1 MITFY
6 YILRDVCKP
15 LLGRGWGGLLF
26 FCTMMLTSCVNDL
39 PYDAEIGA
47 PKLVL
52 NALLQPDSILTARVS
67 RTVHFLDNED
77 APRLSDAIVTATING
92 EEHALA
98 YDAAT
103 QQYRCDYRLQAGDE
117 VTLTATHA
125 IGTATATQRVACPT
139 PIHITHVATQP
150 FTNPGDPVSL
160 ATLND
165 VDSAMLVSLYIDD
178 PIEEANYYR
187 LTVDYEGRY
196 EVNWDEEGYM
206 ASPNLS
212 QGEELDSAI
221 AESPN
226 CPSVYS
232 ERSLQRVASMA
243 SRAERGEHS
252 ALCDGVWTSPKGG
265 GSCLWPLRAANVVS
279 KRSAE
284 QSPRGRG
291 EAFYPHYLL
300 TESSMRLILESE
312 TASQLIGSLLYM
324 TSSNSIVFSDEQLRD
339 KEGRPVIDLLMLLES
354 PRSASNG
361 MNNPESGWG
370 GDDIW
375 EEDNYIFPADTVSQA
390 TYHYSFTLETFS
402 EDYYHY
408 MQSVSSYEIMGGA
421 FVGEATPIHSNIR
434 GGLGIVGSYS
444 LAPMAYGERRATLP
458 TPAM

>member
-6 YILRDVCKP
+6 YILRDACKP

-26 FCTMMLTSCVNDL
+26 FCTMMFSSCVNDL

-77 APRLSDAIVTATING
+77 APRLSDAIVTAAING

-117 VTLTATHA
+117 VILTATHA
-125 IGTATATQRVACPT
+125 IGTATATQRVAYPT
-139 PIHITHVATQP
+139 SIGIAHITTLP

-187 LTVDYEGRY
+187 LTIDYEGSY
-196 EVNWDEEGYM
+196 EVNWEEEGYM
-206 ASPNLS
+206 ASPTPS
-212 QGEELDSAI
+212 QGEELNTAI
-221 AESPN
+221 NENP
-226 CPSVYS
+226 
-232 ERSLQRVASMA
+232 LLW
-243 SRAERGEHS
+243 RG
-252 ALCDGVWTSPKGG
+252 
-265 GSCLWPLRAANVVS
+265 
-279 KRSAE
+279 
-284 QSPRGRG
+284 QG

-300 TESSMRLILESE
+300 TENSMRLIIDSE
-312 TASQLIGSLLYM
+312 TASQLLGSLLYM

-354 PRSASNG
+354 PRSANNG

-375 EEDNYIFPADTVSQA
+375 EEDNYIFPVDTVSQA

-408 MQSVSSYEIMGGA
+408 MQTVSSYEIMGGA
-421 FVGEATPIHSNIR
+421 FVGEATPIHCNIH

-444 LAPMAYGERRATLP
+444 CAPQIHGERKETLP
-458 TPAM
+458 GESTRSVR